1 MIWPITL
8 VQMRLLTHLEDVDF
22 RVRLRARPFL
32 HFLRCECLLSIEKL
46 FMFAIPTSCT
56 RVMPPSMP
64 GPAAPRVPRLLK
76 KLAAVL
82 RRSAAPAFWQLQTG
96 QALSLRVRRGSV
108 LQLHTGAVWV
118 TQRGVM
124 PRRAWPETDSA
135 STDSTD
141 STDSGDVFLRAGQCL
156 PVSAGQHLVLESAD
170 TAQQGLV
177 SGVLVRAVRQ
187 H

>member
-22 RVRLRARPFL
+22 RVRLCARL
-32 HFLRCECLLSIEKL
+32 SLLFLRRERLLWMEEL

-56 RVMPPSMP
+56 RVTPPSMP
-64 GPAAPRVPRLLK
+64 GPASSRVLRLFK

-82 RRSAAPAFWQLQTG
+82 RRSAAPAFWQLETG
-96 QALSLRVRRGSV
+96 QALSLRVRRGSL

-118 TQRGVM
+118 TQCGVM
-124 PRRAWPETDSA
+124 PSRAWPETYSASA
-135 STDSTD
+135 STDS
-141 STDSGDVFLRAGQCL
+141 GDAFLRAGQCL
-156 PVSAGQHLVLESAD
+156 LVSAGQHLVLECAD

-177 SGVLVRAVRQ
+177 TGVLVRAVRQ

>member
-1 MIWPITL
+1 
-8 VQMRLLTHLEDVDF
+8 
-22 RVRLRARPFL
+22 
-32 HFLRCECLLSIEKL
+32 
-46 FMFAIPTSCT
+46 
-56 RVMPPSMP
+56 MP

-177 SGVLVRAVRQ
+177 RGVLVRAVRQ

>member
-8 VQMRLLTHLEDVDF
+8 VQMRLLMHLEDVDF

-32 HFLRCECLLSIEKL
+32 HFLRCECLLLIEEL

-56 RVMPPSMP
+56 RVTPPSMP
-64 GPAAPRVPRLLK
+64 GPAPSRVLGLLK

-108 LQLHTGAVWV
+108 LPLRTGAVWV
-118 TQRGVM
+118 TQCSVM

-135 STDSTD
+135 C
-141 STDSGDVFLRAGQCL
+141 TDSGDVFLQAGQCL
-156 PVSAGQHLVLESAD
+156 PVSAGQHLVPQSAD

>member
-8 VQMRLLTHLEDVDF
+8 VQMRLLMHLEDLDF

-32 HFLRCECLLSIEKL
+32 HFLRCECLLLIEEL

-56 RVMPPSMP
+56 RVTPPSMP
-64 GPAAPRVPRLLK
+64 GPASSRVPRLLK

-124 PRRAWPETDSA
+124 PRRARPETDSA
-135 STDSTD
+135 STD

>member
-1 MIWPITL
+1 MIWSITL
-8 VQMRLLTHLEDVDF
+8 VQMRLLMHLEDVDF
-22 RVRLRARPFL
+22 RVRLCARPFL
-32 HFLRCECLLSIEKL
+32 HFLRCECLLLIEEL

-56 RVMPPSMP
+56 RVTPPSMP
-64 GPAAPRVPRLLK
+64 GPASSRVPRLLK

-82 RRSAAPAFWQLQTG
+82 RRSAAPAFWQLQSG

-124 PRRAWPETDSA
+124 PRRAWLETDSA
-135 STDSTD
+135 

>member
-1 MIWPITL
+1 MIWPVTL

-22 RVRLRARPFL
+22 RVRPRARPFL
-32 HFLRCECLLSIEKL
+32 HFLRYECLLSIEKL

-56 RVMPPSMP
+56 RVIPPSMP

-124 PRRAWPETDSA
+124 PRRAWPEIDSA
-135 STDSTD
+135 

-177 SGVLVRAVRQ
+177 SGALVRAVRQ